1 MDESADRG
9 VTSIET
15 LHITTRTHGRVLV
28 RDAGRPSLV
37 LVGFHGYMENA
48 AVQMD
53 RLLATAGSQSWT
65 LVSVQGLHRFY
76 RGRSEDVVAS
86 WMTRQDRELMIE
98 DNIEYAHAVL
108 DRCAPPAVPVVTAG
122 FSQGAAMAFR
132 AAVRARQRIAAVVA
146 VGGDVPPELF
156 ADAHA
161 AFPPPLI
168 VRGERDEWY
177 TAEKARKDL
186 AALRARSVD
195 AEVFVHSG
203 GHEWTPEVAAAV
215 AAFVSRFAAR

>member
-1 MDESADRG
+1 MDEGADDM
-9 VTSIET
+9 TTET
-15 LHITTRTHGRVLV
+15 IHVATRMHGRVLV
-28 RDAGRPSLV
+28 REARQPSLL

-48 AVQMD
+48 AIQME
-53 RLLATAGSQSWT
+53 RLSGIAGSERWQ
-65 LVSVQGLHRFY
+65 LVSIQGLHRFY
-76 RGRSEDVVAS
+76 RGRSDEVIAS

-98 DNIEYAHAVL
+98 DNIEYARQVL
-108 DRCAPPAVPVVTAG
+108 ERVSTSDVPVVTIG

-132 AAVRARQRIAAVVA
+132 TAVRARQAIAAVVA

-156 ADAHA
+156 ADAAA

-177 TAEKARKDL
+177 TAEKAKKDL

-195 AEVFVHSG
+195 AEYFVHSG
-203 GHEWTPEVAAAV
+203 GHEWTADVSAAV
-215 AAFVSRFAAR
+215 AAFVSKFAR

>member
-1 MDESADRG
+1 M
-9 VTSIET
+9 
-15 LHITTRTHGRVLV
+15 TTEAINVATRIHGRVLV
-28 RDAGRPSLV
+28 REARQPSLM
-37 LVGFHGYMENA
+37 LVGFHGYMENG

-53 RLLATAGSQSWT
+53 RLAGIEGSQGWT

-76 RGRSEDVVAS
+76 RGRSDEVIAS

-98 DNIEYAHAVL
+98 DNIEYARQVL
-108 DRCAPPAVPVVTAG
+108 ERVATSNIPVITVG

-132 AAVRARQRIAAVVA
+132 TAVRARQAIAAVVA

-156 ADAHA
+156 ADAAA

-177 TAEKARKDL
+177 TAEKAAKDL

-195 AEVFVHSG
+195 AEYVVHQG
-203 GHEWTPEVAAAV
+203 GHEWTPEVSAAA
-215 AAFVSRFAAR
+215 AAFVSKFAR

>member
-1 MDESADRG
+1 M
-9 VTSIET
+9 
-15 LHITTRTHGRVLV
+15 TTEAINVATRIHGRVLV
-28 RDAGRPSLV
+28 REARQPSLM
-37 LVGFHGYMENA
+37 LVGFHGYMENG

-53 RLLATAGSQSWT
+53 RLAGIEGSQGWT

-76 RGRSEDVVAS
+76 RGRSDEVIAS

-98 DNIEYAHAVL
+98 DNIEYACQVL
-108 DRCAPPAVPVVTAG
+108 ERVATSNIPVITVG

-132 AAVRARQRIAAVVA
+132 TAVRARQAIAAVVA

-156 ADAHA
+156 ADAAA

-177 TAEKARKDL
+177 TAEKAAKDL

-195 AEVFVHSG
+195 AEYVVHQG
-203 GHEWTPEVAAAV
+203 GHEWTPEVSAAV
-215 AAFVSRFAAR
+215 AAFVSKFAR